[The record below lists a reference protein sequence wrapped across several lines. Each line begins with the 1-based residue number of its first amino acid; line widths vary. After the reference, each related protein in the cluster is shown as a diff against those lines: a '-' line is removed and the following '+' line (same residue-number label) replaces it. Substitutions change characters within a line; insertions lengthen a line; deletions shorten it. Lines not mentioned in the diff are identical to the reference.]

1 MNPEAT
7 PDSITLLDTSREDL
21 QHQLYRYAQ
30 DLQDLMEQ
38 HSTLQQRHSQVLES
52 LGSGDVDDDQLLKV
66 MLEPTAVYLVTSSMG
81 DIRFISPAAE
91 RALGLIDRMT
101 LAHNILQLMPPEQ
114 ARTTQALLDSLAAG
128 TGSGAAHQRQLRL
141 CNTTVAAQSRLF
153 GALIMQARSQGEV
166 RTYWI
171 LCEQGQRLTAALDVL
186 TSFSFFESATAGLIV
201 TDPHAHICAVNRR
214 FALMSGY
221 SQDELA
227 GENPRKLRAG
237 LQDAEFYQ
245 IFWRQLNNS
254 GHWRGELFN
263 RHKDGHIYFAWI
275 TIRAVKNSS
284 NTTVFYLAA
293 YDDKS
298 PRGSD
303 LAKLTQL
310 SYHEPQ
316 TGMPNRRLLEH
327 RLAMM
332 MADPSCKKTG
342 LYVLLLDLTH
352 FQSISDTL
360 DPPAAE
366 LLMREIGARLQ
377 SSVRRADTVAHIQGG
392 EFVILLPGV
401 VDKRDALSVANA
413 IRLKLKPAFKVAGQ
427 AAGQI
432 YDLGAHF
439 GAASFPKHGEDVMT
453 VFKHAEAVL
462 AQVKN
467 AAQGIHWSQRHEH

>member
-1 MNPEAT
+1 MNPVAT
-7 PDSITLLDTSREDL
+7 PNSITLLDTSREDL

-30 DLQDLMEQ
+30 DLQDLMGQ
-38 HSTLQQRHSQVLES
+38 HRTLQERHSQVLES
-52 LGSGDVDDDQLLKV
+52 LGSGDADEDHLLKV

-91 RALGLIDRMT
+91 RALGLVDRMT

-128 TGSGAAHQRQLRL
+128 SGSGAVHQRQLRL
-141 CNTTVAAQSRLF
+141 CHTAVASQSRLF

-186 TSFSFFESATAGLIV
+186 TSFSFFESANAGLIV
-201 TDPHAHICAVNRR
+201 TDQHVHICAVNRR

-227 GENPRKLRAG
+227 GENPRKLSAG

-245 IFWRQLNNS
+245 VFWRQLHNS

-275 TIRAVKNSS
+275 TIRAVKNSM
-284 NTTVFYLAA
+284 NQTVFYLAA

-298 PRGSD
+298 PRGND

-316 TGMPNRRLLEH
+316 TGLPNRRLLEH

-342 LYVLLLDLTH
+342 LHVLLLDLTR
-352 FQSISDTL
+352 FQAISDSL
-360 DPPAAE
+360 EPPAAVH
-366 LLMREIGARLQ
+366 LMREIAARLQ

-401 VDKRDALSVANA
+401 FDQRDAMSVANA
-413 IRLKLKPAFKVAGQ
+413 IRLKLKPAFNVAGQ
-427 AAGQI
+427 TAGQT
-432 YDLGAHF
+432 YDLGERM
-439 GAASFPKHGEDVMT
+439 GSAAFPKDGADVMA
-453 VFKHAEAVL
+453 VFKHAEAAL
-462 AQVKN
+462 AQAKN
-467 AAQGIHWSQRHEH
+467 AAQGTHLGLESAP

>member
-1 MNPEAT
+1 MNPPAMS
-7 PDSITLLDTSREDL
+7 DSITLLDTSREDL

-30 DLQDLMEQ
+30 DLQDLMGQ
-38 HSTLQQRHSQVLES
+38 HMTLQQRHRQVLES
-52 LGSGDVDDDQLLKV
+52 LGSGDVDDDHLLKV

-114 ARTTQALLDSLAAG
+114 ARTTQALLDSFAAG
-128 TGSGAAHQRQLRL
+128 MGSGAVHQRQLRL
-141 CNTTVAAQSRLF
+141 CRTETAAESRLF

-171 LCEQGQRLTAALDVL
+171 LCEQGQRLTSALDVL
-186 TSFSFFESATAGLIV
+186 TSFSFFESANGGLIV
-201 TDPHAHICAVNRR
+201 TDQHAQVCAVNRR

-221 SQDELA
+221 SQDELT
-227 GENPRKLRAG
+227 GENPRKLSAG
-237 LQDAEFYQ
+237 LQDEEFYQ
-245 IFWRQLNNS
+245 VFWRQLNNS

-275 TIRAVKNSS
+275 TIRAVKNSL
-284 NTTVFYLAA
+284 NQAVFHLAA

-298 PRGSD
+298 PRGND

-316 TGMPNRRLLEH
+316 TGLPNRRLLEH

-392 EFVILLPGV
+392 EYVILLPGV
-401 VDKRDALSVANA
+401 VDKRDARSVANA
-413 IRLKLKPAFKVAGQ
+413 IRLKLKPAFDAAGQ
-427 AAGQI
+427 TRGQI
-432 YDLGAHF
+432 YDLGERLGF
-439 GAASFPKHGEDVMT
+439 AAFPKDGEDVMT
-453 VFKHAEAVL
+453 VFKCAEAAL
-462 AQVKN
+462 AQAKT
-467 AAQGIHWSQRHEH
+467 AALGTHLGSGSAP